1 MSDGEAAGGFLRRAP
16 FPKRLLKLTSLV
28 TFLFSDKKVTLRTK
42 QICKKTYTL
51 LINMSMKRTKLDNWI
66 CELEA
71 LPELTREG
79 LESLQLRRLNETL
92 ARVKARDG
100 FYRDYPEK
108 LDSLED
114 LQKLPFTR
122 AEDLSVHPGK
132 FLLTSQS
139 EVSRVISGATSGTT
153 GPAKRVFYT
162 EKDTEQTIGLFTA
175 GISEMLAAGEKCF
188 IAFPFTG
195 PFGLGDLI
203 AQAVERLGGIPIR
216 AGFGQTFGEMLDLLK
231 ETQPETY
238 IGFPVTLLSLIRL
251 CREAFP
257 IHRALVSGDA
267 CPKGVMEELEMALG
281 NRLYPHYGSREC
293 GLGGAVTCS
302 AFEGMHLRENH
313 IIPEI
318 IDGQGNV
325 LSDGEFGELVLTT
338 IGADA
343 MPLIRYRT
351 GDYTR
356 ILPPCKCG
364 GITKRLDTVS
374 RREGKLSMEELDS
387 RLFRIQGVVDYKASF
402 DGRLIIEARTLCND
416 VQMQIFD
423 TAKAL
428 YPDLQMEVH
437 TASCLHSDRPMYLGK
452 RHIVQL

>member
-1 MSDGEAAGGFLRRAP
+1 
-16 FPKRLLKLTSLV
+16 
-28 TFLFSDKKVTLRTK
+28 
-42 QICKKTYTL
+42 
-51 LINMSMKRTKLDNWI
+51 MKRTNLDTWI
-66 CELEA
+66 EITERI
-71 LPELTREG
+71 PHLTREN
-79 LESLQLRRLNETL
+79 LEQLQLCRLNEML
-92 ARVKARDG
+92 KRLKDRGG
-100 FYRDYPEK
+100 FYKDYPEK
-108 LDSLED
+108 LDSLTD
-114 LQKLPFTR
+114 LRNLPFTT
-122 AEDLSVHPGK
+122 AADLSAYPGK

-203 AQAVERLGGIPIR
+203 AQAVERLGGIPIK
-216 AGFGQTFGEMLDLLK
+216 AGFGQTWGEMLALLK

-238 IGFPVTLLSLIRL
+238 IGFPVTLLSLARL
-251 CREAFP
+251 YGKDFP
-257 IHRALVSGDA
+257 VKRALVSGDT
-267 CPKGVMEELEMALG
+267 CPAGVMKELEMALG
-281 NRLYPHYGSREC
+281 SKLYPHYGSREC
-293 GLGGAVTCS
+293 GLGGAVTCP

-325 LSDGEFGELVLTT
+325 LPDGEFGELVLTT

-351 GDYTR
+351 GDFTR

-364 GITKRLDTVS
+364 GVTKRLDTVS
-374 RREGKLSMEELDS
+374 RREGELSIEELDS
-387 RLFRIQGVVDYKASF
+387 QLFQIPGLADYRASF
-402 DGRLIIEARTLCND
+402 DGRLIIEARTLCED
-416 VQMQIFD
+416 LRIQIFNV
-423 TAKAL
+423 AKVR
-428 YPDLQMEVH
+428 YPDLQIEVH
-437 TASCLHSDRPMYLGK
+437 TSSCLHSDRPMYLGK
-452 RHIVQL
+452 RHIVKA